1 MTSAKAIPLE
11 TSWSERIGH
20 QTTTS
25 AACANALRARLV
37 LIPSP
42 DRVGDVIDFTM
53 ATHLRSV
60 ETTPD
65 PLEDMS
71 LPGWLYYDPE
81 FFAAEKRTFLR
92 AAPQVVCH
100 ESEIAEPGEW
110 RTIEYLGE
118 SVIVIRGDDGEV
130 RAFSNVCRHRGS
142 RLVDGEAGCSKVLTC
157 PYHAWSYARD
167 GRLVGV
173 PHRQEYPG
181 LQTEK
186 MSLFPVALEPWRG
199 FLFVVLE
206 PGAPSVHEMMAPYE
220 HEVANYRFEDLRA
233 IGRVTLRP
241 RPLNWKTI
249 ADNYSDHLHIPVG
262 HPGLTRLFARNYK
275 IEAKEHVDRMEGDL
289 VEKIS
294 ENPSERAYQN
304 LLPKADHLPGTH
316 RRKWL
321 YYKLFPNVAFD
332 IYPDQVDFMQ
342 FLPVSA
348 TETVIR
354 EISYALPDDSREMRA
369 VRYLN
374 WRINRKVNAEDTE
387 LITRVQLGMQSPTY
401 VAGPLGKSEV
411 CLRSFAT
418 KLRRMI
424 PEARLEQAPP
434 PGWSGSPHA

>member
-1 MTSAKAIPLE
+1 
-11 TSWSERIGH
+11 
-20 QTTTS
+20 
-25 AACANALRARLV
+25 
-37 LIPSP
+37 
-42 DRVGDVIDFTM
+42 M
-53 ATHLRSV
+53 ATQLRSI
-60 ETTPD
+60 TPGKD

-71 LPGWLYYDPE
+71 LPGWLYCDPE
-81 FFAAEKRTFLR
+81 FFEAEKRAFLR
-92 AAPQVVCH
+92 SAPQVVCH

-110 RTIEYLGE
+110 RTLEYLGE

-142 RLVDGEAGCSKVLTC
+142 RLVDGQGGCSKVLTC

-173 PHRQEYPG
+173 PHRGEYPG

-186 MSLFPVALEPWRG
+186 LGLFAVALEKWQG
-199 FLFVVLE
+199 FLFVTLE
-206 PGAPSVHEMMAPYE
+206 PGAPSVRDMMAPYE
-220 HEVANYRFEDLRA
+220 EEVAPYRFEDLRA

-262 HPGLTRLFARNYK
+262 HPGLTRLFARNYR
-275 IEAKEHVDRMEGDL
+275 IEAQPHVDRMEGDL
-289 VEKIS
+289 VEKPS
-294 ENPSERAYQN
+294 ENPSERAYQR
-304 LLPKADHLPGTH
+304 LLPETEHLPPSH

-387 LITRVQLGMQSPTY
+387 LITRVQLGMQSPNY
-401 VAGPLGKSEV
+401 VAGPLGTSEV

-424 PEARLEQAPP
+424 PEARLDSAPP
-434 PGWSGSPHA
+434 RGWSRRANA